1 MAKKK
6 RRSRRP
12 ETLTRTIVIT
22 AVNAR
27 VSLSPSS
34 DRDPEPEFDSYA
46 SIELGGTMD
55 EPIRE
60 TCDVELTLYSAR
72 DEPVR
77 VGKDP
82 VPWIGLIHNFRPV
95 VRPSVF
101 VPKVA
106 FDRLW
111 VLAGTGMAKYAYM
124 VITKPH
130 YQSAYVLNLSLSTHP
145 EE

>member
-6 RRSRRP
+6 RRSHRP
-12 ETLTRTIVIT
+12 ETLIRTVAIT

-34 DRDPEPEFDSYA
+34 DRDPEPEFENWA
-46 SIELGGTMD
+46 SIELTGTMD
-55 EPIRE
+55 EPVRDIR
-60 TCDVELTLYSAR
+60 DVEITVYAAR

-77 VGKDP
+77 VGTDP
-82 VPWIGLIHNFRPV
+82 TPWIGLIHGFRPV

-101 VPKVA
+101 IPHRA

-111 VLAGTGMAKYAYM
+111 VLAGAGMAKYARM
-124 VITKPH
+124 TLTKPH
-130 YQSAYVLNLSLSTHP
+130 YQHAYVLYLSLSTHL